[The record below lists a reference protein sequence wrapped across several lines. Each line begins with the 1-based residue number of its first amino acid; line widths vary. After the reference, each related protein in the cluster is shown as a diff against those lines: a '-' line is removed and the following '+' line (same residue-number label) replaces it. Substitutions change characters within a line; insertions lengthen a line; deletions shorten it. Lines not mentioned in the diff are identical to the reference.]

1 MYLLCICLVDIVAHV
16 VVAHV
21 VVVFQHIKVYRQR
34 KYMVVEQDIV
44 DYFLQTSK
52 GIKATAGY
60 FGLSRSYVGALISR
74 YIKKHNLRF

>member
-1 MYLLCICLVDIVAHV
+1 MYLLCICLVDID

-21 VVVFQHIKVYRQR
+21 VVVFQHIKVYQQR
-34 KYMVVEQDIV
+34 KAMVVEQDIV

-60 FGLSRSYVGALISR
+60 FGLSRSYVGALVSR